1 MSAETE
7 YMIRNF
13 GEIDDDLADKIE
25 VLDEAKRALAAA
37 EIALTKADDV
47 CGGLDGDIGVLQDI
61 QAGVDV
67 RRAEIEEFG

>member
-7 YMIRNF
+7 YMNRNF
-13 GEIDDDLADKIE
+13 GEIDDDLADKLE
-25 VLDEAKRALAAA
+25 ALDEAKQALAAA

-47 CGGLDGDIGVLQDI
+47 CGGLDGDLGALQDI

-67 RRAEIEEFG
+67 RRAEIEEAG